1 MTRGRV
7 LAGLAVFVLYS
18 ITSILRGSVVPGLV
32 AGALAGV
39 LTALLLREI
48 EARRR
53 RRR

>member
-7 LAGLAVFVLYS
+7 AAGLVVFVLYS
-18 ITSILRGSVVPGLV
+18 TTAILRGSVVPGLI

-39 LTALLLREI
+39 LTALLLREL